1 MKCPE
6 CGMRAR
12 ILETR
17 TRDDGVIRRRY
28 GCFNEHLFTSLE
40 ALVEIS
46 ETQLHK
52 KHEVIKT
59 RGRVGLS
66 ALWFSVQPSSAH

>member
-6 CGMRAR
+6 CGIKAK

-17 TRDDGVIRRRY
+17 TRDDGVVRRRY
-28 GCFNEHLFTSLE
+28 GCFNDHLFTSLE

-52 KHEVIKT
+52 KHKAAPASCKPRMSGMWFPT
-59 RGRVGLS
+59 LS
-66 ALWFSVQPSSAH
+66 GSAH

>member
-6 CGMRAR
+6 CGIKAK

-17 TRDDGVIRRRY
+17 TRPDGVIRRRY
-28 GCFNEHLFTSLE
+28 KCLNEHLFTSLE

-46 ETQLHK
+46 ETQLHPK
-52 KHEVIKT
+52 YKT
-59 RGRVGLS
+59 VTPSRKPRMSGM
-66 ALWFSVQPSSAH
+66 WFPTFPSSAH